1 MRIKALKS
9 VHKQFKAPFIFKKK
23 DYVNYV
29 KSEMNEVKK
38 LVSIFKVLGANENP
52 DEDLETLKKIEE
64 NRNETDEQ
72 SYYSTDNNNQN
83 TLSQDRGLDNKK
95 KHLIN

>member
-1 MRIKALKS
+1 MDKQVKYRVPLSEFNDIKQSSNLLFDLGHELITKVQALKS

-38 LVSIFKVLGANENP
+38 LISIFKV
-52 DEDLETLKKIEE
+52 
-64 NRNETDEQ
+64 
-72 SYYSTDNNNQN
+72 
-83 TLSQDRGLDNKK
+83 
-95 KHLIN
+95 